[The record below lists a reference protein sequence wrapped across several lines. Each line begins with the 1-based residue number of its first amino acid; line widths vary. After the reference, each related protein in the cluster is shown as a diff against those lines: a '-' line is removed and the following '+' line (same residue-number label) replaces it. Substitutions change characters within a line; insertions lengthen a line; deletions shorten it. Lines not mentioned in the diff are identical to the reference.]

1 MSKKFF
7 LIGLLMLNLSLF
19 IGASTTM
26 AAIFDVDMGKVAPP
40 CGGAGT
46 TDIGFVDC
54 TSSTGGI
61 LVDAMTTISAGDT
74 VRWTMRST
82 PHTATS
88 GPTGGPA
95 GACATGDNFDSGVG

>member
-7 LIGLLMLNLSLF
+7 FIGLLMLSLIAF
-19 IGASTTM
+19 MGGSKTL
-26 AAIFDVDMGKVAPP
+26 AATFDVDMGDMAPP
-40 CGGAGT
+40 CGGAGA

-54 TSSTGGI
+54 TSGTGGI
-61 LVDAMTTISAGDT
+61 LLTAMTTIAAGDT

-88 GPTGGPA
+88 GSSDTGGA
-95 GACATGDNFDSGVG
+95 GCLCNGGQF